1 MELRLPVD
9 GRCAEKCEKGRLTC
23 VAAAAR
29 VNGISVSCTD
39 PFSGPIEAVHESRKL
54 IGVS

>member
-29 VNGISVSCTD
+29 VTD
-39 PFSGPIEAVHESRKL
+39 NEALAIRASTSE
-54 IGVS
+54 